1 MSNSFVHKIW
11 VGIIDRAEKRGRFTD
26 YDKERAMDWNCCA
39 VGERDQACDKLIDGL
54 PDSQDAIAQ
63 STLTDRAYTLGT
75 QFYNNAVLTDQTG
88 LSNLT
93 SVGGDIHINGNTIT
107 NIDGFSGL
115 TSMYASNH
123 PFQRLR
129 KR

>member
-75 QFYNNAVLTDQTG
+75 QFYNNAVLHDDFKKARQIMIQIG
-88 LSNLT
+88 K
-93 SVGGDIHINGNTIT
+93 
-107 NIDGFSGL
+107 
-115 TSMYASNH
+115 M
-123 PFQRLR
+123 R
-129 KR
+129 KGSFYRND